1 MICIGKAEAEYLR
14 KKYPNLQI
22 HRTVKQHSNRHR
34 YYVEESPKVLKSLEK
49 MKSKENSA
57 YE

>member
-14 KKYPNLQI
+14 NKDPNLQI

-34 YYVEESPKVLKSLEK
+34 YYVEESPKVLRSLEK
-49 MKSKENSA
+49 MEKENRA

>member
-14 KKYPNLQI
+14 NKYPNLQI

-34 YYVEESPKVLKSLEK
+34 YYVEESPKVLRSLEK
-49 MKSKENSA
+49 MEKENRA